1 MLCTQQA
8 EIFLSACG
16 AACFFPLSA
25 VLLLSACLQLDCVLK
40 KKKKI
45 SLPPV
50 NEESVGTCMCHQLL
64 NLQRKMLGEIE
75 LYKMCTD
82 HPAV

>member
-1 MLCTQQA
+1 MPCTQQA

-16 AACFFPLSA
+16 TACFFPVSA
-25 VLLLSACLQLDCVLK
+25 VLLECLASAGLCVK
-40 KKKKI
+40 KEKKI
-45 SLPPV
+45 SLPLV

-82 HPAV
+82 HPVV

>member
-16 AACFFPLSA
+16 AACFFPLCCPTAECSA
-25 VLLLSACLQLDCVLK
+25 SAGLCVEK
-40 KKKKI
+40 EKEI